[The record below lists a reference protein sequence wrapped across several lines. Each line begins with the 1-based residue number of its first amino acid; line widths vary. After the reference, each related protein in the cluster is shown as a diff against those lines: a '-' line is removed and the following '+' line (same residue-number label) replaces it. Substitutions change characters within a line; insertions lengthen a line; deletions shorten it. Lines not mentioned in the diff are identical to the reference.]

1 MNDSP
6 LAGREAPAHALAVI
20 VTASGR
26 LDERALAEL
35 DRHHAFEHLQVN
47 RARFVE
53 LARTCMGEVG
63 AQLCD
68 CSWLRMNHL
77 MYIDARLDA
86 VPDGPTRLLVCG
98 LGLAAITA
106 DGQFTDDERLVY
118 EHALAHWHV
127 SSDDIAH
134 ASLQGRQAL
143 PSRS

>member
-47 RARFVE
+47 RARFIE
-53 LARTCMGEVG
+53 LARTCMDEVG

-134 ASLQGRQAL
+134 ASLQGWQAL